1 MFGKIRKGKKKFKM
15 CFFKVG
21 IIALSWVSAWWQVGG
36 TRRSVQQGTQLIERG
51 PTGFFFAIGADLASL
66 WL

>member
-36 TRRSVQQGTQLIERG
+36 TRSAQQGAQLIERG
-51 PTGFFFAIGADLASL
+51 PTGFFFATGADLASL
-66 WL
+66 RL